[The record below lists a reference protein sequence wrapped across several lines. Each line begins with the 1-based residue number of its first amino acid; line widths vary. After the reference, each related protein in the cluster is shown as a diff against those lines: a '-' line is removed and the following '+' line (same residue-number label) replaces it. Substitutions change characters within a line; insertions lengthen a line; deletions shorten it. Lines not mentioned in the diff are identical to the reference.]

1 MSSQSSRSDGGRGR
15 LSRDERVKLFRKDR
29 SRTSGRESGRGDH
42 FEHCRTARSRTS
54 GRDLNQRGY
63 SDSRKVARSRTS
75 GRESDGGRKQ
85 VLDENANRDK
95 RSLNNDD
102 NIKDERSPF
111 RLNNNDMKRESQVE
125 QIMPFFDISL
135 VGSNKERFSL
145 HTGCFFYWS
154 ALKMAKCQI
163 T

>member
-54 GRDLNQRGY
+54 GRDLNLRGY